1 MQRRVRAL
9 LNLSPTNP
17 SEAHLSGFQG
27 VVQTEYLSRVL
38 VEAAERGGEG
48 AMAIVW
54 RRRRNM
60 YSTANKL
67 ATELKNGR
75 RELLTALLF
84 WLQHRREVRGRGR
97 GRVWCNFII
106 VSLLPLSRR
115 GWIGANNDG
124 GRSRGQKRTR
134 IQGMT
139 D

>member
-1 MQRRVRAL
+1 
-9 LNLSPTNP
+9 
-17 SEAHLSGFQG
+17 
-27 VVQTEYLSRVL
+27 
-38 VEAAERGGEG
+38 
-48 AMAIVW
+48 
-54 RRRRNM
+54 M

-84 WLQHRREVRGRGR
+84 GCNTGARFEVRGRGR
-97 GRVWCNFII
+97 GRVWSNFII
-106 VSLLPLSRR
+106 VSLLPLRRRR